1 MAKPTVHWEE
11 EREPQQNPIR
21 WSTSGGGPLPS
32 PYPYTIE
39 LTDTDPSD
47 DDSPAIKS
55 ILSIDG
61 GGIRGYSSL
70 IILQALM
77 EEIGKIEQA
86 HNPKATS
93 SIYSSALGRLDD
105 AVCAVPTPD
114 AMPVARYRPCHYFDY
129 IAGAGTGGTIAM
141 MLGRCRM
148 SVYEAMKKYRETCAM
163 AVERQATRRRSG
175 LSRKHKDAKWSLANT
190 MKLVPAWASP
200 NEDDA
205 HLQSDPRRCCTIVC
219 GCGPKLQPFRS
230 DAISSPPRLVGDII
244 WQCVGAEN
252 SHETSY
258 NNPSR
263 TALSEV
269 SSLPDASLPDHNLS
283 EEKYNICLLS
293 IGSAINDPRADGLQ
307 YKMSWQSHRVHE
319 ELESTKAHRFNLKS
333 YYRLDAPGDDLHEIG
348 VNEWKPGSLD
358 RFDRIKEATN
368 RYLQNGKT
376 ANEIHDCAT
385 ILVEKR
391 RRRAETLQWERWA
404 LGVFYRCPKL
414 KCDDW
419 NERFDDS
426 AGFWV
431 HMRKAHGVKHADYDE
446 ATEREYDE
454 YEAMGR
460 TREESVSME
469 INVRDLVGRGSAW
482 KDIEKKIEAAK
493 KKRGRDLRALAKEA
507 AARREVEEWIEREE

>member
-1 MAKPTVHWEE
+1 MVDQKVHWEK
-11 EREPQQNPIR
+11 RELPQKSIR
-21 WSTSGGGPLPS
+21 WSTSGGRPLPS
-32 PYPYTIE
+32 PYPH
-39 LTDTDPSD
+39 
-47 DDSPAIKS
+47 SPAIKS

-105 AVCAVPTPD
+105 AIRAVPTPD
-114 AMPVARYRPCHYFDY
+114 AMPVSRYRPCHYFDY
-129 IAGAGTGGTIAM
+129 IAGVGTGGIIAM
-141 MLGRCRM
+141 ILGRCRM
-148 SVYEAMKKYRETCAM
+148 SVDEAMKKYQDTCAM
-163 AVERQATRRRSG
+163 VVERQPTRRRSG
-175 LSRKHKDAKWSLANT
+175 LSRNHKDAKKKRSLADT

-200 NEDDA
+200 NEDKA

-219 GCGPKLQPFRS
+219 GCDSELQPFRS
-230 DAISSPPRLVGDII
+230 DTISSPPRLVDDII
-244 WQCVGAEN
+244 WQCVGAEQ
-252 SHETSY
+252 SREPFY

-263 TALSEV
+263 TVLSEV

-283 EEKYNICLLS
+283 EENYDICLLS
-293 IGSAINDPRADGLQ
+293 IGSAINKSVDPRADRLQ
-307 YKMSWQSHRVHE
+307 YMMSCQSHRVHK
-319 ELESTKAHRFNLKS
+319 ELESTKAHRSNLKP
-333 YYRLDAPGDDLHEIG
+333 YYRLDVPGDDLHEVG
-348 VNEWKPGSLD
+348 VNEWKPGSLAY
-358 RFDRIKEATN
+358 FDLIKEATN
-368 RYLQNGKT
+368 AYLQNAKT
-376 ANEIHDCAT
+376 ANKIHDCAT
-385 ILVEKR
+385 ILVKKR

-414 KCDDW
+414 NCDDW

-431 HMRKAHGVKHADYDE
+431 HMLEVHGVKHAEDCDE

-460 TREESVSME
+460 TREESVNRE
-469 INVRDLVGRGSAW
+469 INFRDFWDFEQRI
-482 KDIEKKIEAAK
+482 KAAK
-493 KKRGRDLRALAKEA
+493 KKRRRDLRALAKEA
-507 AARREVEEWIEREE
+507 TARRQVEDWIRM